1 MMLVE
6 VSILMFTVKMRE
18 FSNSSESSQLRLE
31 LESNQNSDL
40 GLEPTV
46 FLLKSHTWYKDL
58 LKLRLFMSPRRRN
71 STRGRVIGKK
81 GVYLERDV
89 PETECSLSQKA
100 RVTLGETHFTEERGP
115 LLEGGRPRNMQ

>member
-1 MMLVE
+1 MMMLE

-18 FSNSSESSQLRLE
+18 FNNSYESSQLRLE

-46 FLLKSHTWYKDL
+46 FLLKSHTCYQDL

-100 RVTLGETHFTEERGP
+100 RVTLGETHLP
-115 LLEGGRPRNMQ
+115 MQVDVV